1 MRRRFRPCIPPI
13 LFATVL
19 TAILT
24 LPLTASAA
32 PDTDAAA
39 SLPLKIVD
47 PDTSTS
53 WECLFRAPGSAQGAH
68 SFSTEQAGRIWAD
81 KSVYATDD
89 QARDAGVVASL
100 RDRDRGFL
108 VSLSALSS
116 SASIRHED
124 GLAHDVV
131 FVVSANAA
139 LADMTY
145 NGRAQADHLVSALN
159 AAISQLMAENDSA
172 DVPTR
177 VGVVAYSSEVT
188 VLMPLAVYTPDG
200 NGSYLAYEP
209 RTNGRDPRLV
219 VTGTADGAQS
229 SDTALRSGSYL
240 QRAVHVGADMLE
252 AAAADPDAASRAP
265 ELVVMGIQTPPMA
278 NVDLLDPAAYTG
290 AADGFLGPLPH
301 SRENGYGTDAMLATL
316 LTMRAD
322 RQRIE
327 RAWEHGGGPLKV
339 YTTGLDT
346 TDTVAYLLETAA
358 EQEHRTLPGSS
369 AAAGID
375 LADNLEQAA
384 ARYAEASADGKPAV
398 ALDLYG
404 SSPSGLTVKTVT
416 FPCVPDLLKAPGDS
430 LSSVDE
436 YFCAHSAQAISW
448 AFTSA
453 VNRILGIEY
462 AAPTPTALGEAGDV
476 TVRDTIGA
484 GMRLT
489 DMKGIQYGSTLLDG
503 ALAAQ
508 AVTIGVQ
515 DPWNIEA
522 THEFAYI
529 VDAVNER
536 YDLGYAAYDL
546 LFDAFSDGQFA
557 YGGADDYSNRASW
570 YVDADH
576 RMVASDE
583 RPYTFASERELT
595 AVHDGDWETG
605 APSDVRAAIE
615 TARDHGAEAVCETWF
630 YIGNLPN
637 QYTGGDVTLY
647 DFVIMVETDLTTG
660 RQTLLAAIP
669 ADAVPAMRA
678 HVDIAQDGQATM
690 TVDDPE
696 QTDPVRLV
704 YEVAPTSRVADILDR
719 IAQGGTVS
727 DADLEQAA
735 GTSLPHTG
743 TGATLLYAGAFTDTD
758 GDVRAGATA
767 SAIAAPAN
775 AYYLFGKATPLYTLV
790 DGAAAD
796 PASPNAED
804 LEPLRELPR
813 AGATYYV
820 EQTTYEATFDSPD
833 RPVAVEPKRRFV
845 PYVAQSVEES
855 SPYSIG
861 ADGVCVVAAGI
872 PTSRPA
878 DVRRGIAKSPNATGS
893 APCSIRSTI
902 EATDGNT
909 ARLSARLGN
918 NGVLVVPPA
927 AGTASLTVQKH
938 VDADEQIAPAS
949 ADRTFSFHVALTRAD
964 GTPLAG
970 PILVRGPAGD
980 EVDLVPLDDGTLTLE
995 LAGGQQTTIAELP
1008 AGCTY
1013 RIEEETSGAATYDT
1027 SFRIDAPDGATD
1039 GNGTTATGT
1048 LAVGTSTATF
1058 TNRPTAGSIHLTKT
1072 VTGNDGDTSFA
1083 FPFEMRLART
1093 DGRPLPR
1100 TLAYRIDDTA
1110 QMGTATIADD
1120 GTVRLEDDRPIALA
1134 DGDELTIMGVPIGV
1148 SYTLRETDTHG
1159 HTPHIDKSTDNAG
1172 TQRIEGDQAAGAIDA
1187 DGHVDTLAFTN
1198 ERIAYGTLEVTKRTV
1213 GDTSHTPFSF
1223 TVEFAGDDGT
1233 PLGGTVRCH
1242 IDGSSDPSQEVTLK
1256 EGSFSVELTGGQT
1269 LVVDGIPSGASYEV
1283 RERDCSADGYLTLRS
1298 GAVGT
1303 IDETPAHAVFANI
1316 KTTGA
1321 LGIAAITTGN
1331 AEEPDR
1337 TFSFGV
1343 TLSGLFAA
1351 QPAGCSTMELT
1362 AMRYDGAEDEPR
1374 QEAITFERIEGG
1386 DDGHAVI
1393 ADVADSMGIVIEGL
1407 APGMAFRVEELDA
1420 QALKRDGYRISLGRD
1435 PTFADGTEVNPYD
1448 GVLADAGI
1456 STVYAVN
1463 ARDLF
1468 GDLALSNRIE
1478 GAAAEAD
1485 AQAGMRF
1492 CYTIDA
1498 RTAAGDP
1505 VTGIYPIAAAGDV
1518 TADGGAAQNA
1528 IAFVNGRAKASIAG
1542 NGTLTIT
1549 GIPAGGNVT
1558 ISQEDASA
1566 SGYATVPDLVRK
1578 SRLAPA
1584 ETTRIS
1590 YTNTKE
1596 YRPVSVTFAG
1606 TSTMHGRPQRD
1617 GEFTYELLDAHGD
1630 PVIVGGSAVRATSSA
1645 APADEAAPWTLPELI
1660 FDAPGAFAYR
1670 VIQTLPDDREP
1681 GVTYDERVYD
1691 VTVTV
1696 TSDSVGNLSATIASD
1711 FDGTESP
1718 IAFVN
1723 SYTELRGSALITGIK
1738 RLDGAAPAP
1747 GRFSFT
1753 LQEIDDEDEPIGD
1766 TLVARNDATGA
1777 IVFGPFMLETPAGT
1791 ETHRTFLMHENA
1803 PDDAVSDGID
1813 YDTRTFRITLTGTD
1827 DGNGSLAIET
1837 AVACEV
1843 AGQDGAWET
1852 CEEVAFE
1859 NRTAS
1864 TPGNPESPDGPGETP
1879 GDPDAEP
1886 DDPSE
1891 GAGAS
1896 DQDASGGNALTDTGN
1911 SLIAAGDIFLPPI
1924 VPCLIALIG
1933 LALIILGRIRR

>member
-1 MRRRFRPCIPPI
+1 MHRHIRPRVLPVIFAVI
-13 LFATVL
+13 LSATL
-19 TAILT
+19 AS
-24 LPLTASAA
+24 PLAASAV
-32 PDTDAAA
+32 PDTDATAD
-39 SLPLKIVD
+39 LPLKIVD

-53 WECLFRAPGSAQGAH
+53 WEDLFRSPGSAQDAY

-81 KSVYATDD
+81 KSVYAADD
-89 QARDAGVVASL
+89 QARDAGVAASL

-124 GLAHDVV
+124 GLSHDVV
-131 FVVSANAA
+131 FVVSANAV
-139 LADMTY
+139 LADKTY

-159 AAISQLMAENDSA
+159 AAISRLMAENGGA
-172 DVPTR
+172 AVPTR

-188 VLMPLAVYTPDG
+188 VLMPLAVYAPDG
-200 NGSYLAYEP
+200 NGSYLAYEA
-209 RTNGRDPRLV
+209 RANGRDPRLV
-219 VTGTADGAQS
+219 VTGTADGVQTSNA
-229 SDTALRSGSYL
+229 ALRSGSYL

-252 AAAADPDAASRAP
+252 AAAADPTAASRAP
-265 ELVVMGIQTPPMA
+265 ELIVMGIQTPPMA
-278 NVDLLDPAAYTG
+278 NVDLLDPAVYTG

-301 SRENGYGTDAMLATL
+301 LRENGYGTDAMLATL

-346 TDTVAYLLETAA
+346 TATVAYLLETAA
-358 EQEHRTLPGSS
+358 EQEHRTLPGSG

-384 ARYAEASADGKPAV
+384 TRYAEAAANGKPAV

-404 SSPSGLTVKTVT
+404 SSPSGLAAKTVT
-416 FPCVPDLLKAPGDS
+416 LPCIPDLLKTSGEG

-436 YFCAHSAQAISW
+436 YFCAHSAQAVSW

-462 AAPTPTALGEAGDV
+462 AAPTPTAPSEAGDV
-476 TVRDTIGA
+476 TVRDAIGV
-484 GMRLT
+484 GMQLT

-515 DPWNIEA
+515 DPWDIEA

-583 RPYTFASERELT
+583 RPYTFASERELA
-595 AVHDGDWETG
+595 AVHDGDWEAD
-605 APSDVRAAIE
+605 APDDVRAAIE
-615 TARDHGAEAVCETWF
+615 TARDHGAAAVCETWF

-647 DFVIMVETDLTTG
+647 DFVIMVETDLATG

-669 ADAVPAMRA
+669 ADAVPAMRT

-704 YEVAPTSRVADILDR
+704 YEVAPTSHVADVLDR
-719 IAQGGTVS
+719 ITQGGTAS
-727 DADLEQAA
+727 DADLEQAI

-743 TGATLLYAGAFTDTD
+743 TGATLLFAGAFTDT
-758 GDVRAGATA
+758 GGEAQAGAGA

-775 AYYLFGKATPLYTLV
+775 AYYLFGEATPLYTLV
-790 DGAAAD
+790 DGTTAD
-796 PASPNAED
+796 PSSPNAED
-804 LEPLRELPR
+804 LAPLRELPR

-820 EQTTYEATFDSPD
+820 EQTVYEAAFDSPD
-833 RPVAVEPKRRFV
+833 EVVAVEPKQRFV
-845 PYVAQSVEES
+845 PYVAQPTTED

-861 ADGVCVVAAGI
+861 EDGVCVVAAGT

-878 DVRRGIAKSPNATGS
+878 DVRRGIAKNPNATGS
-893 APCSIRSTI
+893 APYSIISTI
-902 EATDGNT
+902 KATDGST

-927 AGTASLTVQKH
+927 AGTAELTVGKR
-938 VDADEQIAPAS
+938 VDAGEQTAPAAS
-949 ADRTFSFHVALTRAD
+949 DRTFSFRITLTRAD

-970 PILVRGPAGD
+970 PILLRGPAGD
-980 EVDLVPLDDGTLTLE
+980 EADLAPLDDGKITLE
-995 LAGGQQTTIAELP
+995 LADGQQTTLAGLP

-1013 RIEEETSGAATYDT
+1013 RIEEKASGATTYDT
-1027 SFRIDAPDGATD
+1027 SFRIDAPDGTTD
-1039 GNGTTATGT
+1039 GDGVTAEGT
-1048 LAVGTSTATF
+1048 LAAGTSVATF

-1072 VTGNDGDTSFA
+1072 VIGNDGDATFA
-1083 FPFEMRLART
+1083 FPFEVKLART
-1093 DGRPLPR
+1093 DDRPLPQ
-1100 TLAYRIDDTA
+1100 TLAYRIGDTA
-1110 QMGTATIADD
+1110 QTGTATVADD
-1120 GTVRLEDDRPIALA
+1120 GIVRLEGDRPVALA

-1148 SYTLRETDTHG
+1148 SYTVRETDADG
-1159 HTPHIDKSTDNAG
+1159 HTPHIDKSIDDAG
-1172 TQRIEGDQAAGAIDA
+1172 AQRIESDHVTGAIDA
-1187 DGHVDTLAFTN
+1187 DGQVDTLAFTN
-1198 ERIAYGTLEVTKRTV
+1198 ERVTYGTLEVTKRTV
-1213 GDTSHTPFSF
+1213 GDASRTPFAF
-1223 TVEFAGDDGT
+1223 TVELVGDDGT
-1233 PLGGTVRCH
+1233 PLSGTVRYR
-1242 IDGSSDPSQEVTLK
+1242 IDGSSDPSQEATL
-1256 EGSFSVELTGGQT
+1256 EDGAFTIELTGGQT
-1269 LVVDGIPSGASYEV
+1269 LIVDGIPCGTTYDV
-1283 RERDCSADGYLTLRS
+1283 RERDYSADGYLTLQS
-1298 GAVGT
+1298 GATGT
-1303 IDETPAHAVFANI
+1303 IDEAPAHAVFANV

-1321 LGIAAITTGN
+1321 LGIAAIATGN
-1331 AEEPDR
+1331 AAEPDR
-1337 TFSFGV
+1337 TFSFDV

-1351 QPAGCSTMELT
+1351 QPAACSTLELT
-1362 AMRYDGAEDEPR
+1362 AMRYDGTEDEPHR
-1374 QEAITFERIEGG
+1374 ETITFERVEGG

-1393 ADVADSMGIVIEGL
+1393 ADVAGATGLVIDEL

-1420 QALKRDGYRISLGRD
+1420 QALKQDGYRISLGRE
-1435 PTFADGTEVNPYD
+1435 PIFVDGTEVNPYD
-1448 GVLADAGI
+1448 GVLADGGI

-1492 CYTIDA
+1492 RYTIDA
-1498 RTAAGDP
+1498 RTATGDP
-1505 VTGIYPIAAAGDV
+1505 VTGTYPIAATGNV
-1518 TADGGAAQNA
+1518 TVDNDATRDS
-1528 IAFVNGRAKASIAG
+1528 IAFVNGRARVSIAG
-1542 NGTLTIT
+1542 NGTLTVQ

-1558 ISQEDASA
+1558 ISQEDTST
-1566 SGYATVPDLVRK
+1566 SGYTTAPNLVQE
-1578 SRLAPA
+1578 SQLAPA
-1584 ETTRIS
+1584 ETTEVS

-1596 YRPVSVTFAG
+1596 YRPVSVAIAG
-1606 TSTMHGRPQRD
+1606 TSTMRGRPQRD

-1630 PVIVGGSAVRATSSA
+1630 PVTVDGTAARATSSA
-1645 APADEAAPWTLPELI
+1645 APADESAPWTLPDLA
-1660 FDAPGAFAYR
+1660 FDAPGTFAYR
-1670 VIQTLPDDREP
+1670 VAQALPDDREP

-1696 TSDSVGNLSATIASD
+1696 ISDSVGNLSATIASD

-1723 SYTELRGSALITGIK
+1723 SYTELRGSALVTGIK

-1753 LQEIDDEDEPIGD
+1753 LQEIDDEGEPVGD

-1777 IVFGPFMLETPAGT
+1777 IAFGPFALETPAGT
-1791 ETHRTFLMHENA
+1791 ETHRTFLMRESV
-1803 PDDAVSDGID
+1803 PDDAASDGID

-1827 DGNGSLAIET
+1827 GGNGVLELET
-1837 AVACEV
+1837 AVACGA

-1852 CEEVAFE
+1852 CEEAAFE
-1859 NRTAS
+1859 NRTVS
-1864 TPGNPESPDGPGETP
+1864 TPDNPEGPDGHGETP

-1886 DDPSE
+1886 GDSCE
-1891 GAGAS
+1891 GANTP
-1896 DQDASGGNALTDTGN
+1896 DQDDTGK
-1911 SLIAAGDIFLPPI
+1911 SAPADTGARLIATGDSVLPPI
-1924 VPCLIALIG
+1924 VPCLIALAG
-1933 LALIILGRIRR
+1933 LALIIRGRIRR